1 MYLAI
6 STDQRVDLQNVKA
19 VRTTTGAIWLRQ
31 TDGAYSLYMDDEAAR
46 ELIAQLTALLEP
58 PNPTADTLY
67 IDLET
72 NASRVES
79 MDAPQSPLDVDS
91 NEPDPRGYVFIA
103 RDGKAWGH
111 LDAPRFRGPRKF
123 ADRPFLSVDEAL
135 DASMGFAFGPVVFEV
150 WTPESGVPP
159 MPEVTP

>member
-1 MYLAI
+1 MYLTI
-6 STDQRVDLQNVKA
+6 DTSQRIHLYKVKA
-19 VRTTTGAIWLRQ
+19 ERTDSGAILLLPQ
-31 TDGAYSLYMDDEAAR
+31 TRNYSICMGDEAAR
-46 ELIAQLTALLEP
+46 EIVKQLTALLEP
-58 PNPTADTLY
+58 AKP
-67 IDLET
+67 E
-72 NASRVES
+72 R
-79 MDAPQSPLDVDS
+79 PLDDDG
-91 NEPDPRGYVFIA
+91 NEIDPRGYVFIA

-111 LDAPRFRGPRKF
+111 LDAPIFRGPRKL